1 MFQKIQGLICCFG
14 LIIVMGLPVTVSAV
28 TVQIDRPLNGAVIKT
43 DNTLVTGI
51 ASAVGSG
58 GQGIDLMLVLDDSG
72 SLSSTDPTR
81 ERFEATR
88 QLLGTFS
95 PNANIHIGLVFF
107 ETNATLAVPLQ
118 QVSNVSSAINDAL
131 LKHQNPGGST
141 AIGKGI
147 QFARQELDAKG
158 RGNTAKIILV
168 FTDGGETEN
177 SQPESRA
184 GEAFGQ
190 GYMVHVIC
198 LFSGNLKECVANQ
211 QIAQNGGGQLFQTNQ
226 ATQLIPLFRAARLVE
241 IDNVIVTNK
250 TTNQPA
256 NYVNLS
262 TGNFTAP
269 VNLVLGQ
276 NLLEAVA
283 TDTDGAIATDAVT
296 VIVESPLVCPEN
308 RRPICPTLDPSNCNC
323 PPTVRVKKRPQVIMA
338 GFDPMLVNYGG
349 GETTF
354 KVLAVV
360 REGGLPIKHVIVK
373 ENTTGPFNGGMTMQL
388 EGQLKNGDKV
398 YSLTYDISGSD
409 AFEFGKP
416 LSNVFGSRQ
425 GEYRIV
431 AIDETW
437 GMHTFPDLT
446 IGNNPDMFVYEITQA
461 RPYTTRGIRRY
472 SPQVIMVGFDPILL
486 NFGDDHFKI
495 KAVVREGSAPI
506 QHVVL
511 KRGDGG
517 FNYTLYP
524 EGDIGNGD
532 IMYSATYSFEP
543 GALAAGSFRDLFG
556 NHDPL
561 NEHVVEVIDQ
571 VGDSHTFPGLEIC
584 ASCPEY
590 P

>member
-1 MFQKIQGLICCFG
+1 
-14 LIIVMGLPVTVSAV
+14 
-28 TVQIDRPLNGAVIKT
+28 
-43 DNTLVTGI
+43 
-51 ASAVGSG
+51 
-58 GQGIDLMLVLDDSG
+58 
-72 SLSSTDPTR
+72 
-81 ERFEATR
+81 
-88 QLLGTFS
+88 
-95 PNANIHIGLVFF
+95 
-107 ETNATLAVPLQ
+107 
-118 QVSNVSSAINDAL
+118 
-131 LKHQNPGGST
+131 
-141 AIGKGI
+141 
-147 QFARQELDAKG
+147 
-158 RGNTAKIILV
+158 
-168 FTDGGETEN
+168 
-177 SQPESRA
+177 
-184 GEAFGQ
+184 
-190 GYMVHVIC
+190 
-198 LFSGNLKECVANQ
+198 
-211 QIAQNGGGQLFQTNQ
+211 
-226 ATQLIPLFRAARLVE
+226 
-241 IDNVIVTNK
+241 
-250 TTNQPA
+250 
-256 NYVNLS
+256 
-262 TGNFTAP
+262 
-269 VNLVLGQ
+269 
-276 NLLEAVA
+276 
-283 TDTDGAIATDAVT
+283 
-296 VIVESPLVCPEN
+296 
-308 RRPICPTLDPSNCNC
+308 
-323 PPTVRVKKRPQVIMA
+323 
-338 GFDPMLVNYGG
+338 
-349 GETTF
+349 
-354 KVLAVV
+354 
-360 REGGLPIKHVIVK
+360 
-373 ENTTGPFNGGMTMQL
+373 MQL

-446 IGNNPDMFVYEITQA
+446 IGNNPDVFVYEITKA

-556 NHDPL
+556 NQDPL